1 MSHTQ
6 AIEKKM
12 KHLERTPGS
21 LRPPDPATI
30 LHNLPCFS
38 GLDTEVVDTI
48 LTYAEFV
55 QLEQT
60 ESLLEEGAE
69 SKGIYVIVSG
79 LVKVCVCTQRVHY
92 TVPFVFNSFLTGYV
106 LYADNYKYGPKGI
119 CSFQLQRSC
128 PP

>member
-1 MSHTQ
+1 MFVATDGIDLYCGSLGFFLMEGELGEGERGGGASQTLDLSITQ
-6 AIEKKM
+6 TIEKKM

-21 LRPPDPATI
+21 LRPPDPASI

-38 GLDTEVVDTI
+38 GLDGEVVDTI

-79 LVKVCVCTQRVHY
+79 LVKV
-92 TVPFVFNSFLTGYV
+92 
-106 LYADNYKYGPKGI
+106 
-119 CSFQLQRSC
+119 
-128 PP
+128 